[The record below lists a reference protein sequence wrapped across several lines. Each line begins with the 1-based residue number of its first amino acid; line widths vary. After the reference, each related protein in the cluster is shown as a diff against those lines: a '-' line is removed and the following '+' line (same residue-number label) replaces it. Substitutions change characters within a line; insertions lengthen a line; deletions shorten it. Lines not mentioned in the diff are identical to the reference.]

1 MVFHLLQRFIS
12 TPVHLPVTGPSFWYD
27 PRPGWD
33 KMAFSRAIFALDH
46 KYKLFSDG
54 RLFAIDGVDYKEEL
68 LDPAQFTAE
77 AKTAKAKLEKVIARM
92 MQPPVSERSTKSRST
107 LTEIPIS
114 KK

>member
-1 MVFHLLQRFIS
+1 
-12 TPVHLPVTGPSFWYD
+12 
-27 PRPGWD
+27 
-33 KMAFSRAIFALDH
+33 MAFSRAIFALDH

-77 AKTAKAKLEKVIARM
+77 AKTAKAKLEKVIAKM
-92 MQPPVSERSTKSRST
+92 MQPPVSKGAQIEVDAYGN
-107 LTEIPIS
+107 PIS